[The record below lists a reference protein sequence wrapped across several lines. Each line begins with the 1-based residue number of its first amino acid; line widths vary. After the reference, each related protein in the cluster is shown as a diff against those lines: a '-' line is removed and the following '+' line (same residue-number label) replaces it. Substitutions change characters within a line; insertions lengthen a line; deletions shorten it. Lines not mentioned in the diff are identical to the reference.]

1 MIFSQENLEF
11 DFDNTPETGY
21 VTLYDAN
28 PNMMEAMWDTLEN
41 LGLDPIG
48 TDQEVTVSWG
58 IEFYKDTTSNPDT
71 VEEEIRDY
79 FEESFRMGYEDYN
92 SNFDWES

>member
-11 DFDNTPETGY
+11 DFGSETGY
-21 VTLYDAN
+21 VTLFNAN

-48 TDQEVTVSWG
+48 TDQEIVGSWG
-58 IEFYKDTTSNPDT
+58 IEFYKDGSMSPDKM
-71 VEEEIRDY
+71 EEEIRDY
-79 FEESFRMGYEDYN
+79 FEESFRMSYEDYN